1 MSSRRDRSAGVVV
14 FRRCGDDHCF
24 LLLRSR
30 LTRRPLWE
38 FAKGGI
44 DAGET
49 RLQAALRE
57 LAEETGLGS
66 EDIRLVDGFEVSER
80 YRFTLGSGEERIFVE
95 KEVTYFLAET
105 EIEEVRLSAHE
116 ASDFAWLPAKQAL
129 SRVRYPERRRILRAA
144 LRAIAQQSDR

>member
-1 MSSRRDRSAGVVV
+1 MKSRRDRSAGVVV
-14 FRRCGDDHCF
+14 FRRCAEDLCF

-38 FAKGGI
+38 FPKGGI

-57 LAEETGLGS
+57 LAEETGLRA
-66 EDIRLVDGFEVSER
+66 EDVRLVEGFEISER
-80 YRFTLGSGEERIFVE
+80 YRFTLGSGEERILVQ

-116 ASDFAWLPAKQAL
+116 ASDFAWLPTQRAL
-129 SRVRYPERRRILRAA
+129 ARVRYPERRRILRAA
-144 LRAIAQQSDR
+144 LRAIGQAGDH